1 MIKASDQWCGP
12 GSGSAEEGSMSN
24 SRDDGLETQTGR
36 AWKNEAQHTWG
47 FVATLLHSH
56 VRSVLAPMTLSP
68 NCTVLPSL
76 SLEGMLVSR
85 DKRTPSINR
94 TIEGA
99 PSSALSSSSSSSS
112 SSGCNHREQ

>member
-1 MIKASDQWCGP
+1 
-12 GSGSAEEGSMSN
+12 MSK

-76 SLEGMLVSR
+76 SLEGMLVLR
-85 DKRTPSINR
+85 DERTPSINR

-99 PSSALSSSSSSSS
+99 PAFRPFFIFIVVVVIRLQ
-112 SSGCNHREQ
+112 SSGAVIGSQKEFRGDLES